1 MTILP
6 PDRTQHHLQKC
17 AKGFQLEK
25 VDRIH
30 SKSTESTE
38 NLAMS
43 HIARDDWKYLAMSHL
58 YLAMSHRS
66 DISERPI
73 TRRVGNE

>member
-1 MTILP
+1 M
-6 PDRTQHHLQKC
+6 
-17 AKGFQLEK
+17 GFQLEQ

-43 HIARDDWKYLAMSHL
+43 HIARDDWKYLAMSHR
-58 YLAMSHRS
+58 YIRTPHYA
-66 DISERPI
+66 
-73 TRRVGNE
+73 TRWE